1 MLCSLDELRSKE
13 VIDITTGERLGYIDD
28 VRFDTDTGEVTAL
41 VIYGGVRIFGLSPR
55 GDDLEIPCQAVEV
68 IGEDTILVSHTDL
81 TYHTNIRR
89 KCIKSLFG

>member
-28 VRFDTDTGEVTAL
+28 IRFDTDTGEVSAL
-41 VIYGGVRIFGLSPR
+41 VIYGGVRFFGISLR

-68 IGEDTILVSHTDL
+68 IGEDTILVRHMDL

-89 KCIKSLFG
+89 KCVKSLFG